1 MQNLWQK
8 IIFGG
13 DLQDQFFF
21 WKTYFVE
28 SIKSG
33 TIPFWNPYTF
43 SGTPFLAHPSISP
56 FYPPNIIFFLFPV
69 NIAFSV
75 FLFVHIVLAGYFT
88 YWFLR
93 KTQDEISATVGAILF
108 AFSGLFAA
116 RIYAGHIDIVAT
128 LIWIPLVFGAITT
141 AITSRRE
148 KDILMAVLGL
158 TFQIFAG
165 YQFVVI
171 LTLEL
176 IGLYVIYNIISRV
189 YSRNLR
195 RSIPGISRTLLIF
208 IGIIIAAYGISAVQI
223 LPTVELVQNSIRSKG
238 LPYDLAAWGSS
249 TVETLKLFIAPYFF
263 GNPFPENYSYTGPG
277 PNYFELIYFVG
288 ILPILLILFY
298 LGKQIFLVI
307 KKQKIDSLFLFYV
320 FSILFFV
327 LLSFGKNFFLHPLF
341 FNLFSPYRL
350 FRFPAQHLMMV
361 VFLLAAT
368 TGRVVSQIHIPKLK
382 FVIVFFIAIELL
394 SFDKQFIRLTDMPT
408 KSFDR
413 KLIDVLKKDKELF
426 RLLSDYPVVS
436 QVRKDM
442 DFESSSYYQI
452 QTSSGYNPIILDKY
466 YHFIDLAN
474 KQKQSSIPYYNVEIP
489 PLDPYSPY
497 LDFLNIKYI
506 LSDTLGDLVAS
517 GDLNKKFQLI
527 LDTEKYR
534 LYKNSHVL
542 PRFFLVPKGEVYPSE
557 KALEEA
563 LLTQN
568 IDLSGNVLFLQKDID
583 ISALQLNCQDNSTG
597 DIAVIS
603 YTPNRI
609 KLNVKATCNGFL
621 SSSEVYYPGWQATLD
636 GKSVKIYKS
645 NTAFRSLFVPAGE
658 HTVEYFFVPK
668 SYYIGGIISFATLLA
683 IFVFHKKYEK

>member
-21 WKTYFVE
+21 WKSYFIE
-28 SIKSG
+28 SIRAG
-33 TIPFWNPYTF
+33 TIPFWNPYSF

-56 FYPPNIIFFLFPV
+56 LYPPNIIFFLFPV
-69 NIAFSV
+69 HIAFSV
-75 FLFVHIVLAGYFT
+75 FLFVHIILAGYFT

-93 KTQDEISATVGAILF
+93 KTQDKISATVGAILF

-116 RIYAGHIDIVAT
+116 RIYAGHIDIIAT
-128 LIWIPLVFGAITT
+128 LIWIPLVFGSVTS
-141 AITSRRE
+141 AITSKKK
-148 KDILMAVLGL
+148 KDIFIGIIGL
-158 TFQIFAG
+158 TLQILAG
-165 YQFVVI
+165 YQFVVL

-176 IGLYVIYNIISRV
+176 LGLFVMYHVVAV
-189 YSRNLR
+189 YSRDLR
-195 RSIPGISRTLLIF
+195 RSIPGISRALLIF
-208 IGIIIAAYGISAVQI
+208 IGITIAAYGLSAIQI
-223 LPTVELVQNSIRSKG
+223 LPTFEFVQNSIRSKG
-238 LPYDLAAWGSS
+238 LPYDLVTWGSS

-288 ILPILLILFY
+288 IMPILLILLY
-298 LGKQIFLVI
+298 LGKQLFLIFKN
-307 KKQKIDSLFLFYV
+307 KKSDSLFFFYLS
-320 FSILFFV
+320 SILFFV

-361 VFLLAAT
+361 VFLLALAA
-368 TGRVVSQIHIPKLK
+368 GRVVSQMRIPKLK
-382 FVIVFFIAIELL
+382 FVILFFIAFELL
-394 SFDKQFIRLTDMPT
+394 SFDTQFIRFTDMPT

-413 KLIDVLKKDKELF
+413 KLIDVLKKDKEVF
-426 RLLSDYPVVS
+426 RLLPDYPVVS
-436 QVRKDM
+436 QVRKGM

-452 QTSSGYNPIILDKY
+452 QTAGGYNPIILDTY

-474 KQKQSSIPYYNVEIP
+474 KTRQSSIPYYNVEIP

-506 LSDTLGDLVAS
+506 LSDTRGDLVANGVS
-517 GDLNKKFQLI
+517 NKKFQLI

-563 LLTQN
+563 LLTQD

-583 ISALQLNCQDNSTG
+583 ISTLQLNCQETSAG
-597 DIAVIS
+597 DVAVIS
-603 YTPNRI
+603 YTPHRI
-609 KLNVKATCNGFL
+609 KLDVKATCNGFL

-636 GKSVKIYKS
+636 GKSVNIYRS
-645 NTAFRSLFVPAGE
+645 NTAFRSLFVPQGE
-658 HTVEYFFVPK
+658 HTVEYYFVPK
-668 SYYIGGIISFATLLA
+668 SYYLGGMISFATLLA
-683 IFVFHKKYEK
+683 LFVFYKKYEK

>member
-21 WKTYFVE
+21 WKSYFIE
-28 SIKSG
+28 SIKAG
-33 TIPFWNPYTF
+33 TIPFWNPFSF

-56 FYPPNIIFFLFPV
+56 LYPPNIIFFLFPV
-69 NIAFSV
+69 HIAFSV
-75 FLFVHIVLAGYFT
+75 FLFVHIILAGYFT

-93 KTQDEISATVGAILF
+93 KTQDKISATVGAILF

-116 RIYAGHIDIVAT
+116 RIYAGHIDIIAT
-128 LIWIPLVFGAITT
+128 LIWIPLVFGSVTS
-141 AITSRRE
+141 AITSKKK
-148 KDILMAVLGL
+148 KDILIGIIGL
-158 TFQIFAG
+158 TLQILAG
-165 YQFVVI
+165 YQFVVL

-176 IGLYVIYNIISRV
+176 LGLFVIYHV
-189 YSRNLR
+189 VAVHSRNFR
-195 RSIPGISRTLLIF
+195 RSIPGISRALLIF
-208 IGIIIAAYGISAVQI
+208 IGITIAAYGLSAIQI
-223 LPTVELVQNSIRSKG
+223 LPTFELVQNSIRSKG
-238 LPYDLAAWGSS
+238 LPYDLVTWGSS

-298 LGKQIFLVI
+298 LGKQIFLI
-307 KKQKIDSLFLFYV
+307 FKNKSGDSLFFFYLS
-320 FSILFFV
+320 SILFFV

-350 FRFPAQHLMMV
+350 FRFPVQHLMMV

-368 TGRVVSQIHIPKLK
+368 TGRVVSQIHIPKLQ
-382 FVIVFFIAIELL
+382 FVILFFIAIELL
-394 SFDKQFIRLTDMPT
+394 SFDTQFIRLTDMPT

-413 KLIDVLKKDKELF
+413 KLIDVLKKDKEVF
-426 RLLSDYPVVS
+426 RLLPDYPVVS

-452 QTSSGYNPIILDKY
+452 QTASGYNPIILDKY

-506 LSDTLGDLVAS
+506 LSDTRGDLVANGVS
-517 GDLNKKFQLI
+517 NKKFQLI

-563 LLTQN
+563 LLTQDV
-568 IDLSGNVLFLQKDID
+568 DLSGNVLFLQKDID
-583 ISALQLNCQDNSTG
+583 LSTVQLNCQETSAG
-597 DIAVIS
+597 DVAVIS
-603 YTPNRI
+603 YTPHRI
-609 KLNVKATCNGFL
+609 KLDVKATCNGFL
-621 SSSEVYYPGWQATLD
+621 SSSEVYYPGWKATLD
-636 GKSVKIYKS
+636 GKSVNIYRS
-645 NTAFRSLFVPAGE
+645 NTAFRSLFVPQGE

-668 SYYIGGIISFATLLA
+668 SYYIGGIISLVTLLA
-683 IFVFHKKYEK
+683 LFIFWRRYEE